1 MDTLFNENTLIKSNS
16 TSSEKVTIN
25 SFSLLSVIGKGS
37 YAEVI
42 LARKKDT
49 GKIYAL
55 KILKKKKIEQ
65 KNQKGHVSTERNILV
80 TLSLTPS
87 NSNLD
92 RHESPFHCQTRLRLP
107 KRKETLLRP

>member
-1 MDTLFNENTLIKSNS
+1 MENIVENETEEKKERF
-16 TSSEKVTIN
+16 SSEKVTIN

-65 KNQKGHVSTERNILV
+65 KNQKGHVKTERNILV
-80 TLSLTPS
+80 VDFLNFINL
-87 NSNLD
+87 NSD
-92 RHESPFHCQTRLRLP
+92 RHRASFYRQACLCLP
-107 KRKETLLRP
+107 K

>member
-1 MDTLFNENTLIKSNS
+1 MENILENETEEKKERF
-16 TSSEKVTIN
+16 SSDKVSIN

-65 KNQKGHVSTERNILV
+65 KNQKGHVKTERNILV
-80 TLSLTPS
+80 VDFLNLFNL
-87 NSNLD
+87 NSD
-92 RHESPFHCQTRLRLP
+92 
-107 KRKETLLRP
+107 